1 MRNTNTRR
9 RMMFGVAVGLLSAAA
24 LSTQLFAQ
32 PPSRGGRDM
41 RGGFPGM
48 RDLDLSEVQRQGIRD
63 IRQQNRS
70 AQESLNEH
78 LRAAMRAL
86 NEAVMTD
93 GVNEPVIRAL
103 AAELAILESEAAVQ
117 RAHTYAAI
125 LSILTP
131 DQRTQLTELPAEA
144 KERFRER
151 RQERRREWRRN
162 GREER
167 RQR

>member
-1 MRNTNTRR
+1 MRHTNTRQ

-24 LSTQLFAQ
+24 LSAHLLAQ
-32 PPSRGGRDM
+32 PPGGGRGP

-48 RDLDLSEVQRQGIRD
+48 RDLDLSDVQRDSIRD

-70 AQESLNEH
+70 TQRPLNEQ
-78 LRAAMRAL
+78 LRAARQAL

-93 GVNEPVIRAL
+93 VVNEPVIRAL
-103 AAELAILESEAAVQ
+103 AAELAILEADATVL

-125 LSILTP
+125 VNILTP
-131 DQRTQLTELPAEA
+131 EQRARLTERRAEA
-144 KERFRER
+144 EERFRER
-151 RQERRREWRRN
+151 RRERHEDWRQ
-162 GREER
+162 GREDER